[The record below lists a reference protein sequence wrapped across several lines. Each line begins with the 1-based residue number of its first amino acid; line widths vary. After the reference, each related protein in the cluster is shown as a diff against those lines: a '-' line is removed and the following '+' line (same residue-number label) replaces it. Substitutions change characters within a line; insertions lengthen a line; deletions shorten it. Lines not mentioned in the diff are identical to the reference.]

1 MHRTITVVY
10 LLFFLGFNAQE
21 NTFQKKGNVKSDQ
34 EIYAEG
40 RAEYSKV
47 LIIPFEPKMYISSAD
62 KEIASR
68 TKLTHQEIRE
78 NMRYGISNQMRH
90 AVGKGMKSVSLLHI
104 DTGAVGRDLGY
115 IYNSIGYKY
124 KPLPEDDIARNKQN
138 EEDLKPVNKLKGSL
152 NKLIKH
158 DNLAPKESNGETR
171 IKNGQIHSTVS
182 YGEKFMN
189 TSIRNPSLLK
199 VLSAKYQADVFL
211 FINELNIEAAAP
223 ASRSGL
229 STLSYK
235 RKVKVH
241 YTIFNK
247 DGKELHGGAAIVYM
261 PSTTNDMN
269 KIINNYFPILAQNMS
284 DNIPGAQTSKLDQQ
298 KLKEEERKAAEQREQ
313 IKKL

>member
-78 NMRYGISNQMRH
+78 NMRYGISNQIRH

-124 KPLPEDDIARNKQN
+124 KPLPEEDIARNKQN

>member
-1 MHRTITVVY
+1 MHRVITVVY

-90 AVGKGMKSVSLLHI
+90 AVGKGMKSISLLHI

-124 KPLPEDDIARNKQN
+124 KPLPAEDVARNKQN
-138 EEDLKPVNKLKGSL
+138 EEDLKPVNKLKGSF

-158 DNLAPKESNGETR
+158 DNLAPEETNGGTR

-189 TSIRNPSLLK
+189 TSIHNPSLLK
-199 VLSAKYQADVFL
+199 VLSAKYEADVFL

-261 PSTTNDMN
+261 PSITNDMN

-284 DNIPGAQTSKLDQQ
+284 DNIPGAQTSKLDQE
-298 KLKEEERKAAEQREQ
+298 KLKEEERKAAEQRED

>member
-1 MHRTITVVY
+1 MHRVITVVY

-124 KPLPEDDIARNKQN
+124 KPLPAEDVARNKQN
-138 EEDLKPVNKLKGSL
+138 EEDLKPVNKLKGSF

-158 DNLAPKESNGETR
+158 DNLAPKESSGDTR
-171 IKNGQIHSTVS
+171 IINGQIHSTVS

-189 TSIRNPSLLK
+189 TSIHNPSLLK

-229 STLSYK
+229 SALSYK

-269 KIINNYFPILAQNMS
+269 KIINNYFPILTQNMS
-284 DNIPGAQTSKLDQQ
+284 DNIPGAQTSKLDQE
-298 KLKEEERKAAEQREQ
+298 KLKEEERKAAEQRED

>member
-1 MHRTITVVY
+1 MHKVITIVC
-10 LLFFLGFNAQE
+10 LFSFFGFNAQE

-34 EIYAEG
+34 EVYAEG
-40 RAEYSKV
+40 RPEYSRV

-124 KPLPEDDIARNKQN
+124 KPLPAEDVARNKQN
-138 EEDLKPVNKLKGSL
+138 EDDLKPVNKLKGSF
-152 NKLIKH
+152 NKLIKN
-158 DNLAPKESNGETR
+158 DNPAPKETTGGTR
-171 IKNGQIHSTVS
+171 IKNGQIESTVS

-189 TSIRNPSLLK
+189 TSIHNPNLLK
-199 VLSAKYQADVFL
+199 VLSAKYHADVFL

-223 ASRSGL
+223 ASRAGL

-247 DGKELHGGAAIVYM
+247 DGKELHGGAAIVHM

-284 DNIPGAQTSKLDQQ
+284 DNIPGAQTSKLDQE
-298 KLKEEERKAAEQREQ
+298 KLKEEQRKATQQREQ

>member
-1 MHRTITVVY
+1 MHRVITVVY

-124 KPLPEDDIARNKQN
+124 KPLPAEDVARNKQN
-138 EEDLKPVNKLKGSL
+138 EEDLKPVNKLKGSF

-158 DNLAPKESNGETR
+158 DNLAPEETNGGTR

-189 TSIRNPSLLK
+189 TSIHNPSLLK
-199 VLSAKYQADVFL
+199 VLSAKYEADVFL

-229 STLSYK
+229 SALSYK

-284 DNIPGAQTSKLDQQ
+284 DNIPGAQTSKLDQE
-298 KLKEEERKAAEQREQ
+298 KLKEEERKAAEQRED

>member
-1 MHRTITVVY
+1 
-10 LLFFLGFNAQE
+10 LGFNAQE

-189 TSIRNPSLLK
+189 TSIHNPSLLK

-229 STLSYK
+229 SALSYK

>member
-1 MHRTITVVY
+1 MHRVITVVY
-10 LLFFLGFNAQE
+10 LLLFLGLNAQE
-21 NTFQKKGNVKSDQ
+21 NAFQKKGKVKSDQ

-40 RAEYSKV
+40 QPEYSKV
-47 LIIPFEPKMYISSAD
+47 LIIPFEPKMYISSVD

-90 AVGKGMKSVSLLHI
+90 AVGKGMKSVSILHI

-124 KPLPEDDIARNKQN
+124 KPLPAEDIARNKQN
-138 EEDLKPVNKLKGSL
+138 EEDLKPVNKLKGSF

-158 DNLAPKESNGETR
+158 DNLAPKESSGGTR
-171 IKNGQIHSTVS
+171 IINGQIHSTVS

-189 TSIRNPSLLK
+189 TSIHNPSLLK

-247 DGKELHGGAAIVYM
+247 EGKELHGGAAIVYM
-261 PSTTNDMN
+261 PSATNDMN

>member
-1 MHRTITVVY
+1 MYRVITVFS
-10 LLFFLGFNAQE
+10 LLLFLGFNAQE
-21 NTFQKKGNVKSDQ
+21 NTFQKKGKVKSDQ

-40 RAEYSKV
+40 RPEYSKV
-47 LIIPFEPKMYISSAD
+47 LIIPFEPKMYISSVD

-124 KPLPEDDIARNKQN
+124 KPLPAEDVARNKQN
-138 EEDLKPVNKLKGSL
+138 EEDLKPVNKLKGSF

-158 DNLAPKESNGETR
+158 DNLAPKESSEGTQ
-171 IKNGQIHSTVS
+171 IINGQIHSTVS

-189 TSIRNPSLLK
+189 TSIHNPSLLK
-199 VLSAKYQADVFL
+199 VLSAKYEADVFL

-229 STLSYK
+229 SALSYK

-261 PSTTNDMN
+261 PSITNDMN

-284 DNIPGAQTSKLDQQ
+284 DNIPGAQTSKLDQE
-298 KLKEEERKAAEQREQ
+298 KLKEEERKAAEQREE

>member
-1 MHRTITVVY
+1 
-10 LLFFLGFNAQE
+10 LGFNAQE

-124 KPLPEDDIARNKQN
+124 KPLPEEDIARNKQN

-189 TSIRNPSLLK
+189 TSIHNPSLLK

>member
-21 NTFQKKGNVKSDQ
+21 NSFQKKGNVKSDQ

-189 TSIRNPSLLK
+189 TSIHNPSLLK

>member
-1 MHRTITVVY
+1 MYKVITIVCIF
-10 LLFFLGFNAQE
+10 LFSGFNAQE

-40 RAEYSKV
+40 RPEYSRV

-62 KEIASR
+62 KEISSR

-124 KPLPEDDIARNKQN
+124 KPLPAEDVARNKQN
-138 EEDLKPVNKLKGSL
+138 EDDQKPVNRLKGSF

-158 DNLAPKESNGETR
+158 DNLDPKETTGGTR
-171 IKNGQIHSTVS
+171 IKNGQIQSTVS

-189 TSIRNPSLLK
+189 TSIHNPNLLK

-223 ASRSGL
+223 ASRAGL

-247 DGKELHGGAAIVYM
+247 DGKELHGGAAIVHM
-261 PSTTNDMN
+261 PSATNDMN

-284 DNIPGAQTSKLDQQ
+284 DNIPGAQTSKPDQE
-298 KLKEEERKAAEQREQ
+298 KLKEEERKATQQREQ

>member
-1 MHRTITVVY
+1 MHRIITVVY

-124 KPLPEDDIARNKQN
+124 KPLPAEDVARNKQN
-138 EEDLKPVNKLKGSL
+138 EEDLKPVNKLKGSF

-189 TSIRNPSLLK
+189 TSIHNPSLLK

-211 FINELNIEAAAP
+211 FINELNIEAAAS

-247 DGKELHGGAAIVYM
+247 EGKELHGGAAIVYM
-261 PSTTNDMN
+261 PSATNDMN

-284 DNIPGAQTSKLDQQ
+284 DNIPGAQTSKLDQE
-298 KLKEEERKAAEQREQ
+298 KLKEEERKAAEQRED